1 MCSLKRRILR
11 TLRSAAKA
19 YREKREVHPSENI
32 GEFVEAN
39 GGRVWALR
47 EVDKRIHSGW
57 PNEVL
62 RWENGAMRV
71 GRGMRK
77 KSFLEGL
84 IFLFNPLSATEY
96 EIQKLNLWYAS

>member
-1 MCSLKRRILR
+1 MIRLTLKKRVCSLKRRILR

-47 EVDKRIHSGW
+47 EVDKRIHSG
-57 PNEVL
+57 
-62 RWENGAMRV
+62 
-71 GRGMRK
+71 
-77 KSFLEGL
+77 
-84 IFLFNPLSATEY
+84 
-96 EIQKLNLWYAS
+96 